1 MIDLRKNST
10 IIKSNAKRLRQ
21 HKISLPTFAQMRDPS
36 LISER
41 IKSRLAAENADGSIS

>member
-10 IIKSNAKRLRQ
+10 IIKGNAKRLRQ

-36 LISER
+36 LIPER